1 MKGQTCVRCGRE
13 LYDQAPLVDHLL
25 VEWDDGVTRVEA
37 MYCAECAKAMAD
49 AIEALRTKCRVSM
62 KWYQCADG
70 RKTA

>member
-37 MYCAECAKAMAD
+37 MYCADCAKAMAD
-49 AIEALRTKCRVSM
+49 AIEAIHVEYGAAMR
-62 KWYQCADG
+62 WYRA
-70 RKTA
+70 

>member
-1 MKGQTCVRCGRE
+1 MRCGRE

-49 AIEALRTKCRVSM
+49 AIEAIHVEYGAAMR
-62 KWYQCADG
+62 WYRA
-70 RKTA
+70 

>member
-1 MKGQTCVRCGRE
+1 MPIAPRMKGQTCVRCGRE

-49 AIEALRTKCRVSM
+49 AIEAIHVEYGAAMR
-62 KWYQCADG
+62 WYRA
-70 RKTA
+70 